1 MKKLL
6 IALVI
11 SLFGNIGYSQLSV
24 QSQTIR
30 DSFPEV
36 YKIVKDFSSKDWSG
50 DHEMMV
56 FSINNQSAAIFKMAV
71 LKNDKSYDESIMNK
85 AITDWAD
92 KKGLVDFT
100 MVVFQYEA
108 QLKSKGA
115 Y

>member
-24 QSQTIR
+24 QSQTMR

-36 YKIVKDFSSKDWSG
+36 YKMFKDFSSEDWSG

-56 FSINNQSAAIFKMAV
+56 FSINSQSAAFYKLGV
-71 LKNDKSYDESIMNK
+71 LRKDKSYDESIMNK
-85 AITDWAD
+85 AINDWVD